1 MVIELAGLPGAGKTT
16 ICTQIAI
23 PHRNKYS
30 VPLTELRL
38 WTGALPFARHLFL
51 FCASCYPFSWSR
63 FERTI
68 NIMALLRCY
77 RPHER
82 PTVLDQGLVQKIWS
96 IMLDAEVYSE
106 TLLERVMADI
116 KPFAP
121 RYVVQVETPLEYA
134 ALRISQRSHGKSR
147 FDGLT
152 LNEIYLN
159 LRTKERLLIE
169 LIDLYQQQT
178 GVSILRLNGLESPY
192 LNALKID
199 ELLREPRNRTSSPTS
214 GQVGAL

>member
-16 ICTQIAI
+16 ICAQITI
-23 PHRNKYS
+23 PHRNKNS

-38 WTGALPFARHLFL
+38 WIDALPFAWHLLL

-63 FERTI
+63 LERTI
-68 NIMALLRCY
+68 NILALLRCY
-77 RPHER
+77 RAHER

-96 IMLDAEVYSE
+96 ILLDAEVYSKA
-106 TLLERVMADI
+106 LLERVMADI

-121 RYVVQVETPLEYA
+121 RYVVQVETPIEDA
-134 ALRISQRSHGKSR
+134 ASRISQRSHGKSR

-152 LNEIYLN
+152 LREIYLN

-169 LIDLYQQQT
+169 LIDLYHHQT
-178 GVSILRLNGLESPY
+178 GVSVLRLSGLASPY

-199 ELLREPRNRTSSPTS
+199 ELLREPRTE
-214 GQVGAL
+214 